1 METSLVVNSTSFD
14 TDELS
19 DTNIEDGDYGDIM
32 VTYFNSRAEL
42 ERGYICDYQWGQDD
56 ADLFC
61 SKLK

>member
-1 METSLVVNSTSFD
+1 METSLVVNSTSFN
-14 TDELS
+14 TDELV
-19 DTNIEDGDYGDIM
+19 DNNIEDGHYGDIM
-32 VTYFNSRAEL
+32 VTYFNSKAEL